1 MGENCNVKE
10 RVLIE
15 DSIICE
21 DVELGDDVK
30 IIRCYISKKSNGEE
44 IGSINLS
51 EVKYWSSNIKISF

>member
-1 MGENCNVKE
+1 VKE

-30 IIRCYISKKSNGEE
+30 IIRCYISKKSNIKSNTILEDC
-44 IGSINLS
+44 IVLS
-51 EVKYWSSNIKISF
+51 KL